1 MKLAAGQEPCHLCA
15 VAASS
20 SGERGRQE
28 PVRVSRVT
36 KRPRRRA
43 ARGVRQA
50 QELVRRLTQ
59 PEWRQ
64 RAQLTERQM
73 RMLDRIA
80 DGRPPRHAA
89 PIIRAICEKIDHAYE
104 KPRLGVDVTVKSHA
118 QLVAEAAG
126 LLEAEV
132 VKPEAEA

>member
-1 MKLAAGQEPCHLCA
+1 MAEGRARA
-15 VAASS
+15 
-20 SGERGRQE
+20 GERGRQE
-28 PVRVSRVT
+28 PIRVARST
-36 KRPRRRA
+36 KRPRQRV

-50 QELVRRLTQ
+50 QDLKRRLTQ

-64 RAQLTERQM
+64 RAQLTEQQM

-89 PIIRAICEKIDHAYE
+89 SIIKGIVTKIDHAYE

-126 LLEAEV
+126 LLEGEV
-132 VKPEAEA
+132 AKPEVQA